1 MNPLEKD
8 PEDQSLVALSGWPV
22 LLVALLAVYWPV
34 RIRLEGNLALF
45 ATVGTNCIMHLS
57 WASAE
62 ATTSFSIHGIHYTL
76 AGEHKKRQWY
86 KSVWMAGS
94 VASVG
99 VRLWWCK
106 YGGE

>member
-1 MNPLEKD
+1 MD
-8 PEDQSLVALSGWPV
+8 PKDQSLVALSGWPV
-22 LLVALLAVYWPV
+22 LLIALLAVYWPV
-34 RIRLEGNLALF
+34 CIRLKGNLGLF

-76 AGEHKKRQWY
+76 AGEHKKCQWY

-94 VASVG
+94 VASCG
-99 VRLWWCK
+99 VTAVWAV
-106 YGGE
+106 E